1 MVAGWPPRLRK
12 LAGYTWPLLQRTA
25 AAAVAWVIATY
36 AAGHQAPFFA
46 PIAAIISLNALVG
59 ERGVNAIRLLTGVF
73 VGIVVGELA
82 LAIFGAGLWTLTLA
96 TFTAMVIA
104 RAITNVRIVLNQ
116 AAGSAILT
124 AAIASGQV
132 GPQRLID
139 ALIGVGV
146 ALVFSQILF
155 TPEPVALLRSAEAAA
170 LADMADGLGLTAE
183 ALERDDDEL
192 ALESVNRL
200 RNMRDRLGEL
210 ARLRKASGRIAR
222 HSLIWRSQIAPVVG
236 ENESAAHLDLLGGSC
251 LMLARTAAATSSPE
265 RQVLVPT
272 VRDLSNS
279 LANLAKKLDDR
290 PARQRAANQA
300 LEVARRLSRSSAPP
314 GSTLQMAFMVVRV
327 VAVDLMVFAGVAPEE
342 ADAAMREG
350 AHQPRVSAPPG
361 EPRAPFSLHRRRR
374 GR

>member
-1 MVAGWPPRLRK
+1 M
-12 LAGYTWPLLQRTA
+12 
-25 AAAVAWVIATY
+25 
-36 AAGHQAPFFA
+36 
-46 PIAAIISLNALVG
+46 
-59 ERGVNAIRLLTGVF
+59 
-73 VGIVVGELA
+73 
-82 LAIFGAGLWTLTLA
+82 
-96 TFTAMVIA
+96 
-104 RAITNVRIVLNQ
+104 RIVLNQ

-170 LADMADGLGLTAE
+170 LKDMVADGLGLTAE
-183 ALERDDDEL
+183 APERDDDEL

-200 RNMRDRLGEL
+200 RNMRDRLSEL

-251 LMLARTAAATSSPE
+251 LMLARCAAATSSPE
-265 RQVLVPT
+265 RQALAPT
-272 VRDLSNS
+272 VRDLANT
-279 LANLAKKLDDR
+279 LANLAKKLNDR
-290 PARQRAANQA
+290 DARQRAANQA
-300 LEVARRLSRSSAPP
+300 LEAARRVSRRSAPP
-314 GSTLQMAFMVVRV
+314 GSMLQMAFMVVRI

-342 ADAAMREG
+342 AGAAMREG
-350 AHQPRVSAPPG
+350 TREPRVSAPPG
-361 EPRAPFSLHRRRR
+361 ATRAPFGPHRRRR
-374 GR
+374 GQ